1 MKTPNTA
8 AKSALDLN
16 REFAELVKDERRLT
30 RTILE
35 RIAQFDREKLYSE
48 LGYTSVMTWLI
59 EEHGYSKSAA
69 YRRMQAARLL
79 RSVPAAKSS
88 LEEGKVNITTLS
100 ALQTAIRREE
110 MRTRAPVAAERKQ
123 ELVKRIE
130 YKPSDQAGRVIAHE
144 FPELKLE
151 PIEPEEP
158 AQPLEQK
165 TTVFLTSRQREL
177 LDTVKAVAP
186 EHLGKSYPELIEFL
200 AQKFLQDVV
209 EPTEKSRTLRVAR
222 SAAEPKETP
231 IREIAK
237 QVMFPHGR

>member
-1 MKTPNTA
+1 MTA
-8 AKSALDLN
+8 PVNASVNAAELN
-16 REFAELVKDERRLT
+16 REFAELVKDERKLT

-35 RIAQFDREKLYSE
+35 RIAQFDREKLYAE

-69 YRRMQAARLL
+69 YRRMQAARIL
-79 RSVPAAKSS
+79 RSVPAAKAS

-110 MRTRAPVAAERKQ
+110 MRTRAPVTPERKQ
-123 ELVKRIE
+123 ELIKRIE
-130 YKPSDQAGRVIAHE
+130 YKPSDQAGRVIATE
-144 FPELKLE
+144 FPELEMDPVAHEEEAPQVE
-151 PIEPEEP
+151 PKVTIV
-158 AQPLEQK
+158 L
-165 TTVFLTSRQREL
+165 SGRQIEL

-200 AQKFLQDVV
+200 AQKFLKDVV
-209 EPTEKSRTLRVAR
+209 EPEEKPRTLRVAR
-222 SAAEPKETP
+222 SAAEPKEQP